1 MEMDKERM
9 RQWVAGWKR
18 ASERILALKKRDI
31 RCVKTSQVI
40 EDLNDA
46 FESALLHA
54 DPSTTSGLVLQQRLF
69 KKGKK

>member
-1 MEMDKERM
+1 MDKEKM

-18 ASERILALKKRDI
+18 ASERIIALKKKDLL
-31 RCVKTSQVI
+31 CVETSQVI

-54 DPSTTSGLVLQQRLF
+54 APSTTSGLVLQQKLF
-69 KKGKK
+69 MKAKR